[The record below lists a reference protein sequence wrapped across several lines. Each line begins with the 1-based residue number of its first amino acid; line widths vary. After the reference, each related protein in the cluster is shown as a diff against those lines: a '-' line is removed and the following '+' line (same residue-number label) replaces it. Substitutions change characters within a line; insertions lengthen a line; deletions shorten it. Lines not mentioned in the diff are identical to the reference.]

1 VRRGRGGIAAR
12 MMIGRSRIEAI
23 VMERCL

>member
-12 MMIGRSRIEAI
+12 MMIVRSRIEAI
-23 VMERCL
+23 VMERC